1 VCVLQITDADGELKF
16 RQALTELLEQH
27 REVVTMLAEGFT
39 DCRRH
44 IKVYITA
51 FCSFLFHPHVIY
63 KVLTNAVLFAS
74 ILGSFIKMSFV

>member
-1 VCVLQITDADGELKF
+1 MSALQITDAKIELKF

-44 IKVYITA
+44 IQ
-51 FCSFLFHPHVIY
+51 VIS
-63 KVLTNAVLFAS
+63 L
-74 ILGSFIKMSFV
+74 